1 MPSGPPRMQAAEKLP
16 VAADE
21 RVQRAQ
27 NRVGKLVRDRWHLD
41 ALLGVGGTAA
51 VYAATHRNGKRV
63 ALKILHPELSANPE
77 MRQRFVDEGYVA
89 NCVEHPGAV
98 SVIDD
103 DVTEDGLVFLIMD
116 LLEGETLDQMV
127 GTGGWLLPARVL
139 TIADAVLDIL
149 GAAHDK
155 GIVHRDVKPD
165 NIFITRDG
173 NVRLLDFGIAWM
185 TIPGRTPT
193 TETGAL
199 GTPAFMPPEQ
209 ARGQW
214 EQLDGRTDLW
224 ALGATMFFLLTGR
237 DVHEAETVNEELL
250 AAMTKRAPSLGDLA
264 PHLPQPLIELVD
276 RALAY
281 EQGDRWPSAREMQV
295 AVRRLECSFRSE
307 SMAEPS
313 TANAAISASPTL
325 VTPSL
330 DLRRRKRPPPSA
342 AASRGSARARVI
354 RAASLIALSAAVCFA
369 TLLAVRQVR
378 QTYLS
383 SAAPAPT
390 VLIPEASPD
399 LPAPS
404 PEEWLALAPAQAA
417 AGDVSTSSAS
427 PSSTNESS
435 TSAAKVGSDRL
446 RRKVVSRSPE
456 EARALVA
463 SEARPLIPSSP
474 EPIRPP
480 RAVVDPLERRK

>member
-1 MPSGPPRMQAAEKLP
+1 MQAAEKLP
-16 VAADE
+16 VAADQ
-21 RVQRAQ
+21 RVQRALE
-27 NRVGKLVRDRWHLD
+27 RVGKVVRDRWHLD

-63 ALKILHPELSANPE
+63 ALKVLHRELSANPE

-127 GTGGWLLPARVL
+127 GDGGWLLPVRVL

-149 GAAHDK
+149 AAAHDK

-173 NVRLLDFGIAWM
+173 KVRLLDFGIAWM
-185 TIPGRTPT
+185 TIPGRTHS

-250 AAMTKRAPSLGDLA
+250 SAMTKRAPSLGQLA
-264 PHLPQPLIELVD
+264 PHLPKPLIELVD
-276 RALAY
+276 RALAF
-281 EQGDRWPSAREMQV
+281 EQGDRWPSAREMQA
-295 AVRRLECSFRSE
+295 AVRSVASVFGLESVAR
-307 SMAEPS
+307 PS
-313 TANAAISASPTL
+313 QGDSPISTTPTL

-330 DLRRRKRPPPSA
+330 DLRRRKLPATSRP
-342 AASRGSARARVI
+342 SARARATRPALVI
-354 RAASLIALSAAVCFA
+354 AASAAVSFA
-369 TLLAVRQVR
+369 ALLALRQVR
-378 QTYLS
+378 QTFPS
-383 SAAPAPT
+383 SAPAAAVETVEEVSPAP
-390 VLIPEASPD
+390 L
-399 LPAPS
+399 APPS
-404 PEEWLALAPAQAA
+404 EEWLALAAAQAVPEI
-417 AGDVSTSSAS
+417 GSTSS
-427 PSSTNESS
+427 PSSASSDESS
-435 TSAAKVGSDRL
+435 VTPAKVSSEKV
-446 RRKVVSRSPE
+446 RRKVMSRSVDD
-456 EARALVA
+456 ARALLA
-463 SEARPLIPSSP
+463 SDAPPPSVSP
-474 EPIRPP
+474 SPAPIRALRGP
-480 RAVVDPLERRK
+480 VDPLDRRK

>member
-1 MPSGPPRMQAAEKLP
+1 MQAAENLP
-16 VAADE
+16 VAADQ
-21 RVQRAQ
+21 RVQRALT
-27 NRVGKLVRDRWHLD
+27 RVGQLVRDRWHLD

-63 ALKILHPELSANPE
+63 AVKVLHRELSVNPE
-77 MRQRFVDEGYVA
+77 MTQRFVDEGYVA

-127 GTGGWLLPARVL
+127 GDGGWLLPVRVL

-149 GAAHDK
+149 AAAHDK

-173 NVRLLDFGIAWM
+173 KVRLLDFGIAWM
-185 TIPGRTPT
+185 TIPGRTHS
-193 TETGAL
+193 TENGAL

-250 AAMTKRAPSLGDLA
+250 SAMTKRAPSLGQLA
-264 PHLPQPLIELVD
+264 PHLPKPLIELID
-276 RALAY
+276 RALAF
-281 EQGDRWPSAREMQV
+281 EQSDRWPSAREMQA
-295 AVRRLECSFRSE
+295 AVRSVASVFGSE
-307 SMAEPS
+307 SVARPS
-313 TANAAISASPTL
+313 PGNVPISTTPTL

-330 DLRRRKRPPPSA
+330 DLRRRKRPAPSRRPA
-342 AASRGSARARVI
+342 QARAARPAWVI
-354 RAASLIALSAAVCFA
+354 AISAAVSFA
-369 TLLAVRQVR
+369 ALLALRQAR
-378 QTYLS
+378 QTFPS
-383 SAAPAPT
+383 SAPPAAMET
-390 VLIPEASPD
+390 VEELSADQLGP
-399 LPAPS
+399 PS
-404 PEEWLALAPAQAA
+404 GEWLALAPAEAVPETVAA
-417 AGDVSTSSAS
+417 SS
-427 PSSTNESS
+427 PSSESPNESS
-435 TSAAKVGSDRL
+435 TSPAKVSSDRL
-446 RRKVVSRSPE
+446 RRKVMSRSVDD
-456 EARALVA
+456 ARALLA
-463 SEARPLIPSSP
+463 SDVPPLPISPSPASP
-474 EPIRPP
+474 ATL
-480 RAVVDPLERRK
+480 RALRDPADPLDRRK